1 VLAGSSAAAAL
12 PSVNGV
18 TSPEPAVALRGVHRT
33 YGRGNAAV
41 RALDGVDLDIAAGTF
56 TAIMGRSGSGKSTL
70 LQCAAGLDRPTAG
83 TVRLA
88 GADLAGLSE
97 TALTRLRR
105 TRVGFVFQAFNLVS
119 ALTVR
124 ENVLL
129 PSRLAGTRV
138 DRRWLAE
145 VVARVG
151 LEGRLRHR
159 PAQLSGGEQQRVA
172 IARALSVRP
181 AVIFCDEPTG
191 ALDSGTAAKVLG
203 LLREAVDRDGGTVV
217 MVTHD
222 PVAASY
228 ADRVLVLVDGR
239 VADDLTAWDPPAA
252 GWDPPAAG
260 WDPAA
265 GAASPPAG
273 PAGAAT
279 AAVAPRPVLPART
292 SAATPSRA
300 ASRDLPGR
308 SRSVMS
314 TAPVS
319 VAAPC
324 TPQTRHK
331 AHRAG

>member
-1 VLAGSSAAAAL
+1 VSF
-12 PSVNGV
+12 PS
-18 TSPEPAVALRGVHRT
+18 EPAVSLRDLHRT
-33 YGRGNAAV
+33 YGRGPAAV
-41 RALDGVDLDIAAGTF
+41 RALDGVDLDLLAGTF
-56 TAIMGRSGSGKSTL
+56 TAVMGRSGSGKSTL

-88 GADLAGLSE
+88 GTDLAELSE
-97 TALTRLRR
+97 TQLTKLRR

-138 DRRWLAE
+138 DRRRLAE
-145 VVARVG
+145 VIARVG

-191 ALDSGTAAKVLG
+191 ALDSGTAAQVLG
-203 LLREAVDRDGGTVV
+203 LLREAVDRDGATVV

-228 ADRVLVLVDGR
+228 ADRVLLLADGR
-239 VADDLTAWDPPAA
+239 IADDL
-252 GWDPPAAG
+252 
-260 WDPAA
+260 
-265 GAASPPAG
+265 PPAG
-273 PAGAAT
+273 AEAIAERLGRPLVAT
-279 AAVAPRPVLPART
+279 GGVR
-292 SAATPSRA
+292 
-300 ASRDLPGR
+300 
-308 SRSVMS
+308 
-314 TAPVS
+314 
-319 VAAPC
+319 C
-324 TPQTRHK
+324 
-331 AHRAG
+331 